1 MPRDIEN
8 LKKMTLCDYICPW
21 KLGTRREPAQIWL
34 FRVVMIQWDQEMEY
48 RGVGSVKLGILD
60 EIVNIT

>member
-1 MPRDIEN
+1 
-8 LKKMTLCDYICPW
+8 MTLCDYICPW

-34 FRVVMIQWDQEMEY
+34 FGVVKIQWDQEMEY
-48 RGVGSVKLGILD
+48 RGVGNVKLGILD